1 MDPDIY
7 EEKIEDVVLDDE
19 RESYWNM
26 VFEDNNGGVDGVKDL
41 LHDKNWDVYNSEK
54 KALVN
59 SGYLVEV
66 ADKEGKKVV
75 WEVVN
80 DHVVEEGFEHEE
92 LGLQGFDFILFDED
106 REGHTSIVNNY

>member
-1 MDPDIY
+1 M
-7 EEKIEDVVLDDE
+7 
-19 RESYWNM
+19 
-26 VFEDNNGGVDGVKDL
+26 
-41 LHDKNWDVYNSEK
+41 
-54 KALVN
+54 VN

-80 DHVVEEGFEHEE
+80 DHVVEEGVEHEE
-92 LGLQGFDFILFDED
+92 LGIQGFYCILFDDD

>member
-1 MDPDIY
+1 
-7 EEKIEDVVLDDE
+7 
-19 RESYWNM
+19 M

-66 ADKEGKKVV
+66 ADKEGKKVI
-75 WEVVN
+75 W
-80 DHVVEEGFEHEE
+80 
-92 LGLQGFDFILFDED
+92 
-106 REGHTSIVNNY
+106 